1 LAIALNS
8 AVSGR
13 WEVRMMSGAELSAL
27 SALAGSALGGITP
40 LVSNYFIQ
48 RGQTQR
54 ELLSRELADRQT
66 LYSEFIQFATKVY
79 VNATTRQLDN
89 MDDLIAL
96 YALVSR
102 IRLFASTPVI
112 EAAEEFALRVT
123 KRYGEKDIS
132 FEDLRVATLAPHVDP
147 LNVFSTRCRE
157 EIRIVLRTGVA

>member
-1 LAIALNS
+1 
-8 AVSGR
+8 
-13 WEVRMMSGAELSAL
+13 MMGGAELGAL

-79 VNATTRQLDN
+79 VSATTRQLDN

-102 IRLFASTPVI
+102 IRLFASDPVI

-132 FEDLRVATLAPHVDP
+132 FEDLRVATLTPHVDP